1 MGDLPIC
8 RFVNLSICQ
17 FVDLVICQFV
27 DGGERIF
34 LVFYLLLDV
43 CTSVNIRS
51 SYIIPILFVYRLCR
65 VNGYRKNC

>member
-1 MGDLPIC
+1 MIC
-8 RFVNLSICQ
+8 QFVDLSICR

-27 DGGERIF
+27 DGEEYIF

-43 CTSVNIRS
+43 CTSVNIWS

-65 VNGYRKNC
+65 VKGYRKNC